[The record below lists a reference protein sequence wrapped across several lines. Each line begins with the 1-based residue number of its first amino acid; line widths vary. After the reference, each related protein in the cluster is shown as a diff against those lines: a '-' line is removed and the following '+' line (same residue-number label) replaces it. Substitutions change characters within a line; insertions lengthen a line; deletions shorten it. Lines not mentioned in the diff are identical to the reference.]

1 LRLKKGRVDV
11 ADDHTQSEP
20 KPLVFFHIM
29 KCGGTSVRAGLATG
43 AAGKRT
49 GPKVFEL
56 DGAAAKAA
64 AGGALADEW
73 QFRDALLPYAL
84 TAMHPAVVLGHF
96 RYRDRYADFADRS
109 HFVTVLR
116 DPVERMVSLYKW
128 RRYKEGIAAPLTR
141 SFDQLVS
148 SGRWAKQGQAYV
160 ETFRGRDDLPAR
172 SDEAADAAVANL
184 RRFAVVGFI
193 DRLEEFSEEVSA
205 CLGRPVAIPVLN
217 RSPAPPDTEIDA
229 GMRERAKVLCAPDY
243 RVYNQLLADRG

>member
-1 LRLKKGRVDV
+1 V
-11 ADDHTQSEP
+11 ADDHTQSEA

-43 AAGKRT
+43 AAGKRK
-49 GPKVFEL
+49 GPDVFEL
-56 DGAAAKAA
+56 DGPAAKAA
-64 AGGALADEW
+64 AGGVLEREW
-73 QFRDALLPYAL
+73 QFRDTLLPYAL
-84 TAMHPAVVLGHF
+84 STTHPAVVLGHF
-96 RYRDRYADFADRS
+96 RYRDRYADLADRA

-128 RRYKEGIAAPLTR
+128 RRYKDGIAAPLSQ
-141 SFDQLVS
+141 SFDELLS

-160 ETFRGRDDLPAR
+160 ETFCGRDDLPPR

-193 DRLEEFSEEVSA
+193 DRLDDFADQVAA
-205 CLGRPVAIPVLN
+205 CLGRQVTIPVLN

-229 GMRERAKVLCAPDY
+229 DMREQAKLLCAPDY
-243 RVYNQLLADRG
+243 RVYDQLVADRAAADRG